1 MRIASQFV
9 AFLIV
14 VASLA
19 GPCLA
24 ASKVGTAQKQPIE
37 TLVEKPVK
45 NMTAVPVAPLN
56 SDIIGKTDT
65 TGDYSKTEDL
75 SKFFAVSGP
84 CKEDCQKKQCTKAV
98 INRAI
103 TQVRF
108 VLLPIGDGPSA
119 AVSYKPRLRDQKLSK
134 LFAQNA
140 QPCNRSVDLYALCRQ
155 LN

>member
-1 MRIASQFV
+1 MRVASQFV

-19 GPCLA
+19 GPCFA
-24 ASKVGTAQKQPIE
+24 ASKAGTAQNLPIE
-37 TLVEKPVK
+37 
-45 NMTAVPVAPLN
+45 NMAAMLSAPTK
-56 SDIIGKTDT
+56 SDN
-65 TGDYSKTEDL
+65 TGDL
-75 SKFFAVSGP
+75 SKFFTVSEP
-84 CKEDCQKKQCTKAV
+84 CKENCQKKQCTKAV
-98 INRAI
+98 INRAV

-119 AVSYKPRLRDQKLSK
+119 PVSYKPRLRDQKLSK
-134 LFAQNA
+134 LFAQNV